1 MSIEEAI
8 EEINRRSI
16 KLSAVSKAAL
26 ISSQNFAVASDPG
39 YTVTYTAAPSTHST
53 QSPVAGSWVKSINL
67 STLCPE
73 VENIKLGTFLVCL
86 GVYFR
91 LVDNR
96 ICSHQHKRSLYNTIN
111 TKRRIGVTTLAQRRC
126 LLYSKT
132 EATHAMV
139 IYSFSDMILNFIR
152 CSNIFHS

>member
-16 KLSAVSKAAL
+16 KLSAVSKGAL
-26 ISSQNFAVASDPG
+26 ISSQNFAVASYPG

-53 QSPVAGSWVKSINL
+53 QPPVAGSWVKSINL

-91 LVDNR
+91 LVDNS

-111 TKRRIGVTTLAQRRC
+111 TKRRIGVTTLASCTAEVSSLFKDRSHSC
-126 LLYSKT
+126 YGNLLILRHDFKFYS
-132 EATHAMV
+132 M
-139 IYSFSDMILNFIR
+139 
-152 CSNIFHS
+152 

>member
-53 QSPVAGSWVKSINL
+53 QPPVAGSWVKSINL

-91 LVDNR
+91 LVDNS
-96 ICSHQHKRSLYNTIN
+96 ICSHQHKRSLYIPL
-111 TKRRIGVTTLAQRRC
+111 IPSVG
-126 LLYSKT
+126 S
-132 EATHAMV
+132 E
-139 IYSFSDMILNFIR
+139 
-152 CSNIFHS
+152 

>member
-1 MSIEEAI
+1 MWVRSREAKQKKGGRINKKLEKLGLMSIEEAI

-16 KLSAVSKAAL
+16 KLSAVSKGAF
-26 ISSQNFAVASDPG
+26 ISSQNFAVASYPG

-53 QSPVAGSWVKSINL
+53 QPPVAGSWVKSINL

-91 LVDNR
+91 LVDNS
-96 ICSHQHKRSLYNTIN
+96 ICSHQHKRSLYTIT
-111 TKRRIGVTTLAQRRC
+111 TKHHSEMSEQRSSNNSRRIYC
-126 LLYSKT
+126 
-132 EATHAMV
+132 
-139 IYSFSDMILNFIR
+139 
-152 CSNIFHS
+152 